1 MSARCSLCWESFRL
15 GDVYTTVWPK
25 HALSEVNGTSD
36 PSASRSTSSG
46 RGSELALSSPKGQA
60 RRTSGEVELSLVVH
74 PACFEQLGPGDVTR
88 LFGALRERL
97 RLPIAVLN
105 GARVDLDAA
114 RDALERV
121 G

>member
-1 MSARCSLCWESFRL
+1 LIVPPAMSARCSLCWESFRL

-36 PSASRSTSSG
+36 PSAS
-46 RGSELALSSPKGQA
+46 SELALSSPKGQA

>member
-1 MSARCSLCWESFRL
+1 
-15 GDVYTTVWPK
+15 
-25 HALSEVNGTSD
+25 
-36 PSASRSTSSG
+36 
-46 RGSELALSSPKGQA
+46 
-60 RRTSGEVELSLVVH
+60 VELSLVVH

-105 GARVDLDAA
+105 GARVDLSAGSRQALDAA